1 MSNFD
6 LKKYLAEG
14 RLLKENTVNNKYVV
28 KDEELSDENGD
39 FYIIDLQK
47 ALDYLS
53 QFDNEDVDAE
63 TFVYDDEG
71 WGEFEQYLDNVEQMS
86 NEELEDAMRSEM
98 SMYFFSDEDSLNE
111 AVDPITAEAEAQKL
125 IDVLG
130 VMVEPDP
137 NNYGDQI
144 RLRIYPD
151 SKPGDRFYNS
161 RSAQGF
167 SIAVEDGK
175 YLFSSAGGYRGSI
188 QPIAQ
193 LFGVEPNYN
202 VGVVGRSN
210 IDMSLKKRPINLATV
225 KMIVNYMQQGLKDES
240 KREADFY
247 KGWSNP
253 D

>member
-6 LKKYLAEG
+6 FKKYLAEG
-14 RLLKENTVNNKYVV
+14 KLY
-28 KDEELSDENGD
+28 
-39 FYIIDLQK
+39 
-47 ALDYLS
+47 
-53 QFDNEDVDAE
+53 
-63 TFVYDDEG
+63 
-71 WGEFEQYLDNVEQMS
+71 
-86 NEELEDAMRSEM
+86 
-98 SMYFFSDEDSLNE
+98 E
-111 AVDPITAEAEAQKL
+111 AVDPTEAEAEAQKL

-175 YLFSSAGGYRGSI
+175 YLFSNGGGYRRSI

-193 LFGVEPNYN
+193 LFGVEPNSN
-202 VGVVGRSN
+202 TGVAGRSS
-210 IDMSLKKRPINLATV
+210 IDMSLKKKPIDLTTI
-225 KMIVNYMQQGLKDES
+225 KMISNYFQQGLKDES
-240 KREADFY
+240 KAQADFY

>member
-1 MSNFD
+1 MGNFD

-14 RLLKENTVNNKYVV
+14 KLY
-28 KDEELSDENGD
+28 
-39 FYIIDLQK
+39 
-47 ALDYLS
+47 
-53 QFDNEDVDAE
+53 
-63 TFVYDDEG
+63 
-71 WGEFEQYLDNVEQMS
+71 
-86 NEELEDAMRSEM
+86 
-98 SMYFFSDEDSLNE
+98 E
-111 AVDPITAEAEAQKL
+111 AVDPTEAEAEAQKL

-175 YLFSSAGGYRGSI
+175 YLFSSAGGYRRSI
-188 QPIAQ
+188 EPIAQ

-210 IDMSLKKRPINLATV
+210 IDMSLKKRPINLATI

>member
-14 RLLKENTVNNKYVV
+14 KLH
-28 KDEELSDENGD
+28 
-39 FYIIDLQK
+39 
-47 ALDYLS
+47 
-53 QFDNEDVDAE
+53 
-63 TFVYDDEG
+63 
-71 WGEFEQYLDNVEQMS
+71 
-86 NEELEDAMRSEM
+86 
-98 SMYFFSDEDSLNE
+98 E
-111 AVDPITAEAEAQKL
+111 AVDPTEAEAEAQKL

-130 VMVEPDP
+130 VMVAPDP
-137 NNYGDQI
+137 NNYSDQI
-144 RLRIYPD
+144 RLRVYPD

-167 SIAVEDGK
+167 TIAVENGK

-193 LFGVEPNYN
+193 LFGLDVNGNTGVAGRYN
-202 VGVVGRSN
+202 VDTSMN
-210 IDMSLKKRPINLATV
+210 KKEVNLATI

-240 KREADFY
+240 KAQADFY
-247 KGWSNP
+247 KGWVNP

>member
-1 MSNFD
+1 MLINISLKKTNKMSNFD
-6 LKKYLAEG
+6 FKKYLAEG
-14 RLLKENTVNNKYVV
+14 KLH
-28 KDEELSDENGD
+28 
-39 FYIIDLQK
+39 
-47 ALDYLS
+47 
-53 QFDNEDVDAE
+53 
-63 TFVYDDEG
+63 
-71 WGEFEQYLDNVEQMS
+71 
-86 NEELEDAMRSEM
+86 
-98 SMYFFSDEDSLNE
+98 E
-111 AVDPITAEAEAQKL
+111 AVDPTEAEAEAQKL
-125 IDVLG
+125 MDVLG

-144 RLRIYPD
+144 RLRVYPD
-151 SKPGDRFYNS
+151 SKPGDRFYDS

-193 LFGVEPNYN
+193 LFGV
-202 VGVVGRSN
+202 GVNNRTGVAGRVN
-210 IDMSLKKRPINLATV
+210 IDMSLKKKPIDLTMV

>member
-14 RLLKENTVNNKYVV
+14 KLH
-28 KDEELSDENGD
+28 
-39 FYIIDLQK
+39 
-47 ALDYLS
+47 
-53 QFDNEDVDAE
+53 
-63 TFVYDDEG
+63 
-71 WGEFEQYLDNVEQMS
+71 
-86 NEELEDAMRSEM
+86 
-98 SMYFFSDEDSLNE
+98 E
-111 AVDPITAEAEAQKL
+111 AVDPTEAEAEAQKL

-144 RLRIYPD
+144 RLRVYPD

-188 QPIAQ
+188 VPIARV
-193 LFGVEPNYN
+193 FGLDVNGNTGVAGRYN
-202 VGVVGRSN
+202 V
-210 IDMSLKKRPINLATV
+210 DTSLNKKEVNLVTI
-225 KMIVNYMQQGLKDES
+225 KMIVDYMQQGLKDES